1 MGNSHSLLLVT
12 RPRLEKGEG
21 RRSSPFFSV
30 LICATSKVAHIADQL
45 VWWTCISLEVILV
58 LHSVPVMLKR
68 FPIFYG
74 YIACVLVRDVSAIP
88 IYTLWPSLYSTFY
101 WSTAFVTA
109 ILGYAVILEIY
120 NRSLA
125 KFPGVARFIRA
136 VLVGLLFLVAARAF
150 AELFGGA
157 ANPLASSAALL
168 ERDLRTLQA
177 LLLGALLAIFSFYH
191 IPIGKNLRGIMV
203 GYTLYVGVRVVE
215 LTAYTQSGKAVGIF
229 VSKMEPIIYLICLGL
244 WTLAL
249 WSQAPEP
256 IVDTLP
262 SIEQDYDLLLQQTRT
277 QLSRACAFLTRA
289 VRL

>member
-1 MGNSHSLLLVT
+1 MAG
-12 RPRLEKGEG
+12 
-21 RRSSPFFSV
+21 
-30 LICATSKVAHIADQL
+30 QL
-45 VWWTCISLEVILV
+45 VWWMCISLEVILI

-68 FPIFYG
+68 FPVFYG

-88 IYTLWPSLYSTFY
+88 IYTMWPGLYSKFY

-109 ILGYAVILEIY
+109 ILGYTVIVEIY

-125 KFPGVARFIRA
+125 RFPGVARFIRT

-157 ANPLASSAALL
+157 ANPLASSAAVL

-177 LLLGALLAIFSFYH
+177 ILLGALLAIFSLYR
-191 IPIGKNLRGIMV
+191 IPIGKNLRGIIV

-249 WSQAPEP
+249 WSRAPEP
-256 IVDTLP
+256 IVDTVP
-262 SIEQDYDLLLQQTRT
+262 SIEQDYDLLSRQTRM
-277 QLSRACAFLTRA
+277 QLARACAFLTRT
-289 VRL
+289 VRP

>member
-1 MGNSHSLLLVT
+1 
-12 RPRLEKGEG
+12 
-21 RRSSPFFSV
+21 V
-30 LICATSKVAHIADQL
+30 LTCATSKVAHGEDQV
-45 VWWTCISLEVILV
+45 VWWTCILLETILV
-58 LHSVPVMLKR
+58 VHSIPAMLKR

-74 YIACVLVRDVSAIP
+74 YVACVLVRDVSAIP
-88 IYTLWPSLYSTFY
+88 IYRTWPGLYAAFY

-120 NRSLA
+120 SRSLA
-125 KFPGVARFIRA
+125 RFPGVMRLIRA

-150 AELFGGA
+150 AELFGGG

-177 LLLGALLAIFSFYH
+177 MLLGVFLGIVSFYR
-191 IPIGKNLRGIMV
+191 IPVGKNLRGIIV

-215 LTAYTQSGKAVGIF
+215 LTAYTQSGKVVGIF
-229 VSKMEPIIYLICLGL
+229 VSKMEPIIYLICLGF

-249 WSQAPEP
+249 WSRAPEP
-256 IVDTLP
+256 IVDTVP
-262 SIEQDYDLLLQQTRT
+262 NIEQDYDLLLQQTRR

-289 VRL
+289 VRP